1 MDDFRERIER
11 GETIL
16 FSEILKHIPSDEVL
30 AHLFPDPYSQGQPA
44 ITHFGLEVLELRL
57 QGLKQ
62 VQIAE
67 KLQTTK
73 SRVAYWSQMTMNS
86 LHKDC
91 LDYVEVD
98 IPALRRLLNLERL
111 PEGRYTKL
119 SELLRDMPSDEEL
132 ERLLPVL
139 ERLAGRLSIPI
150 SVDTYYPQV
159 AQAALERGA
168 AIINDVSG
176 SLENGM
182 PALAARCG
190 AGLVMMHAGGGADD
204 RAEVDAVAVV
214 RRYFQQALEAADR
227 AGLPLSCVCLD
238 PGVGFGKSGG
248 GDLRLAARL
257 TETTAGLPEVAV
269 LVGASRKRA
278 IGACCGNPPH
288 ADRLAGT
295 LAFHTA
301 AQLQGARILRVHD
314 VKEAVQAARVTDAI
328 LREARQG

>member
-91 LDYVEVD
+91 LDHVEVD

-132 ERLLPVL
+132 ERLDKARGNLGGETKRRHVTQKDLYILRQRLDGRSYDSLCAELGWSRAQVRRNMQGTRMRLIRDLRVELDVPQLFKPYKPSWSLPDPDNYVEAHGKMTSTL
-139 ERLAGRLSIPI
+139 GVHIAAYRKEHGE
-150 SVDTYYPQV
+150 TV
-159 AQAALERGA
+159 AQFASRSG
-168 AIINDVSG
+168 VSV
-176 SLENGM
+176 SSI
-182 PALAARCG
+182 
-190 AGLVMMHAGGGADD
+190 
-204 RAEVDAVAVV
+204 
-214 RRYFQQALEAADR
+214 RRIESGISDPSADR
-227 AGLPLSCVCLD
+227 VWKISRHMGMTMD
-238 PGVGFGKSGG
+238 
-248 GDLRLAARL
+248 DLFKKM
-257 TETTAGLPEVAV
+257 P
-269 LVGASRKRA
+269 
-278 IGACCGNPPH
+278 
-288 ADRLAGT
+288 
-295 LAFHTA
+295 
-301 AQLQGARILRVHD
+301 
-314 VKEAVQAARVTDAI
+314 
-328 LREARQG
+328 